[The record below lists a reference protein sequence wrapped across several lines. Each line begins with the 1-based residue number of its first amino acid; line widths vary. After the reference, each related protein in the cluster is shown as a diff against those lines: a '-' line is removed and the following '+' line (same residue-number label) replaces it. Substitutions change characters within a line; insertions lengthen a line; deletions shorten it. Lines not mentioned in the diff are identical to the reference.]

1 MKLTKVCIE
10 NFRSFG
16 TKQIV
21 DMDST
26 TLLIGGNSTGKT
38 AFLAALSKLFSQES
52 QQRALRRSDFH
63 IKADEDPESVER
75 KSLSIEAIFD
85 LGSIEEDLDKLSA
98 ASFFD
103 GATPDPETGGM
114 ILRVR
119 LDAEWTRSSNPDGS
133 IDSEIR
139 YVMCPQEET
148 PDEGNYRKAKRSE
161 LDGIRL
167 IYVPASR
174 DPEEQLKG
182 ASSGLMRKILSTY
195 RWDDVDKKVLQ
206 ESVTDINNRLSAMGG
221 VDELSGF
228 VGSVWAGYDS
238 DARYNKVTLEFYKAN
253 IDDSLKKPDVV
264 FEPSVTERPFTTKE
278 IGDGLRSLLYFS
290 LIESMLKLESEIWKK
305 RVRKDECKFD
315 HIPPVFTLLAVEE
328 PENHISPHLLGRLVR
343 SLTAISDGGDGQVVV
358 TSHSPSIAKRVE
370 PESIRHL
377 LLDGVK
383 LESVCRPILVP
394 EKTDEAYKFIKG
406 AVRSYPELYFSDL
419 VILGEGESEELILPR
434 ILSCSCIDLDSSNIS
449 VVPLAGRHV
458 NHFWKLLADLE
469 IPSITLLDL
478 DLERDGGGWGR
489 IAYAL
494 EQLQRRGVDLG
505 SFTKADGDA
514 ADTAYLD
521 AMKQF
526 EVNEIDDLRHWLD
539 QLESHGVFYS
549 YPLDIDLAMLMSFPD
564 VYKDLADQGPRVPD
578 AGFVRDLE
586 TDRPDDPSYLEK
598 VKRSIGAVLHA
609 SGGEGNSY
617 VDEQRRLMV
626 WYKYFFLDKGKPCTH
641 VAALAEI
648 EDQSLRSGMPA
659 ELKRLTSYV
668 ERLCKHEQ

>member
-1 MKLTKVCIE
+1 
-10 NFRSFG
+10 
-16 TKQIV
+16 
-21 DMDST
+21 MDSM

-52 QQRALRRSDFH
+52 QQRVLRRSDFH
-63 IKADEDPESVER
+63 IKADEDPESVES

-85 LGSIEEDLDKLSA
+85 LGSIEEDIDKLSA

-103 GATPDPETGGM
+103 GATPDPESGGM

-139 YVMCPQEET
+139 YVMCPQGKT
-148 PDEGNYRKAKRSE
+148 PVENDFKKAKRSE

-195 RWDDVDKKVLQ
+195 RWDDSDKKGLQ
-206 ESVTDINNRLSAMGG
+206 DSVVGINDQLSEMSG
-221 VDELSGF
+221 VDELSGL

-238 DARYNKVTLEFYKAN
+238 DARYSKATLEFYKAN
-253 IDDSLKKPDVV
+253 IDDSLKTPDVV

-305 RVRKDECKFD
+305 RARKDECKFD

-328 PENHISPHLLGRLVR
+328 PENHISPHLLGRLIR
-343 SLTAISDGGDGQVVV
+343 SLSAISDGGYGQVVA

-377 LLDGVK
+377 LLDKVE

-394 EKTDEAYKFIKG
+394 EKMDEAYKFIKG

-434 ILSCSCIDLDSSNIS
+434 ILSCSCVDLDSSNIS

-458 NHFWKLLADLE
+458 NHFWKLLTDLE
-469 IPSITLLDL
+469 IPFITLLDL

-494 EQLQRRGVDLG
+494 EQLQRKGIDLG

-514 ADTAYLD
+514 VDTAYLD
-521 AMKQF
+521 SMKQF
-526 EVNEIDDLRHWLD
+526 EVNEIDDLRYWLD

-549 YPLDIDLAMLMSFPD
+549 FPLDIDLAMLMSFPD
-564 VYKDLADQGPRVPD
+564 AYKRLADQGPRVSG
-578 AGFVRDLE
+578 AGFVRDFE
-586 TDRPDDPSYLEK
+586 ADRPDDPSYLEK
-598 VKRSIGAVLHA
+598 VKRSVGAVLHE
-609 SGGEGNSY
+609 SGGEGDSY
-617 VDEQRRLMV
+617 TDKQRGLMV
-626 WYKYFFLDKGKPCTH
+626 WYKYFFLDKGKPSTH

-648 EDQSLRSGMPA
+648 DDIDLLFGMPD
-659 ELKRLTSYV
+659 ELERLTLHV
-668 ERLCKHEQ
+668 ERLCKREQ